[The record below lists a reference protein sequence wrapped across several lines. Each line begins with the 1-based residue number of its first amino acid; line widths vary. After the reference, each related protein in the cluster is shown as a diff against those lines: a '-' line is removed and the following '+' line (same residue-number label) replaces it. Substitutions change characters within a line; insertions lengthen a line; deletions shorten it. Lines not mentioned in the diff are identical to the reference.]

1 MTDGTKE
8 FVNKLS
14 KEEKKLLKEI
24 LHTPQRQ
31 LLEQVKYEDLKE
43 KQSLINMIATFKKLH
58 RVAIVDKLTEEL
70 EKVNKRIDNLKAILK

>member
-70 EKVNKRIDNLKAILK
+70 EKVNKRIENLKAILK